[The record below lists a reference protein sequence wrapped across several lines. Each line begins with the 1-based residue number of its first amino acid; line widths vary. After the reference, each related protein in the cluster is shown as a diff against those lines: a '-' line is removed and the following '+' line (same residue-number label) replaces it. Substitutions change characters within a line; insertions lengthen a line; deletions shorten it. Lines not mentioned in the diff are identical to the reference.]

1 MKTPT
6 SILILSAGFLMI
18 ALPSCKKSDKQSMD
32 DQTPVVNVATPE
44 VDSIVLHKTYP
55 GLLIASNSAAVVCR
69 VNGTILSKTY
79 SSGAFVN
86 KGQVLF
92 RIEDTKYRDAVQ
104 QADAA
109 LATAK
114 SQYEYAS
121 RNYEALKEALKSD
134 AVSQIEVVQ
143 AKATMEQA
151 AAAIKNA
158 QAALS
163 QANLNLSYCTVKAPI
178 SGYITSS
185 GFTPGVYVN
194 GEGAP
199 VELCTVYDNSHMTAQ
214 FNIEDAQYETMVGQN
229 GGMNHDIYRNVPLKF
244 TQPLPHSY
252 TADLSYES
260 PSINSSTGTLTL
272 QAGIDNTYNELKDG
286 MYLTIELPYGINP
299 KAILIKDASIGTDQL
314 GKYVY
319 VVNDSDKVVYTPIKI
334 GEIYQDSLRVVNEGL
349 KPNDR
354 YVTEALLTVRNG
366 MTVKPNLV
374 K

>member
-1 MKTPT
+1 M
-6 SILILSAGFLMI
+6 LAF
-18 ALPSCKKSDKQSMD
+18 PSCKKNDKQSAD
-32 DQTPVVNVATPE
+32 DQTPIVNVANPV

-55 GLLIASNSAAVVCR
+55 GLLSASHSAAVVCR
-69 VNGTILSKTY
+69 VNGSILSKTY
-79 SSGAFVN
+79 TGGSYVN

-92 RIEDTKYRDAVQ
+92 TVESTKYRDAVQ
-104 QADAA
+104 QAQAA

-143 AKATMEQA
+143 AKSTMEQA
-151 AAAIKNA
+151 AASVKNA
-158 QAALS
+158 EAALS

-185 GFTPGVYVN
+185 GFNPGVYVN
-194 GEGAP
+194 GEGSP
-199 VELCTVYDNSHMTAQ
+199 VELCTVYDNSNMTAI
-214 FNIEDAQYETMVGQN
+214 FNIEDAQYEQMIGQN
-229 GGMNHDIYRNVPLKF
+229 GGMGHDIYRNVPIKF
-244 TQPLPHSY
+244 TQPLPHEY
-252 TADLSYES
+252 TADLTYES
-260 PSINSSTGTLTL
+260 PSINSSTGTLKL
-272 QAGIDNTYNELKDG
+272 QAGIVNKYNELKDG
-286 MYLTIELPYGINP
+286 MYITIELPYGVDP
-299 KAILIKDASIGTDQL
+299 KAILVKDASIGTDQL

-349 KPNDR
+349 KPTDR

-366 MTVKPNLV
+366 MTVKPQLT

>member
-1 MKTPT
+1 MKTLRLIP
-6 SILILSAGFLMI
+6 ILSASCLILAF
-18 ALPSCKKSDKQSMD
+18 PSCKKSEKQSAD
-32 DQTPVVNVATPE
+32 DQAPVISVATPV

-69 VNGTILSKTY
+69 VNGTVTAKTMKG
-79 SSGAFVN
+79 GAFVN

-92 RIEDTKYRDAVQ
+92 KIEDTKYRDAVQ
-104 QADAA
+104 QAQAT

-143 AKATMEQA
+143 AKSTMEQA
-151 AAAIKNA
+151 AASVKNA
-158 QAALS
+158 EAALS
-163 QANLNLSYCTVKAPI
+163 LANLNLSYCTVRAPI
-178 SGYITSS
+178 SGYVTTC
-185 GFTPGVYVN
+185 GFNPGVYVN

-199 VELCTVYDNSHMTAQ
+199 VELCTVYDNTHMTAR

-229 GGMNHDIYRNVPLKF
+229 GGMDHSIYRNVPIKF
-244 TQPLPHSY
+244 AQPLPHSY
-252 TADLSYES
+252 TADLSYEA
-260 PSINSSTGTLTL
+260 PAINSSTGTLTL
-272 QAGIDNTYNELKDG
+272 QAGIDNVYNELKDG
-286 MYLTIELPYGINP
+286 MYLTIELPYGINS

-349 KPNDR
+349 KPSDR

-366 MTVKPNLV
+366 MTVKPQLT